1 MLDPILQK
9 LDLSGPN
16 LGKQAL
22 TLCIILYVIVV
33 VCTISSIAGQGFKS
47 RTKLL
52 WTATV
57 VFVPFLGILCYLFA
71 CIYLMLRTHPSFERF
86 TRPKRKGSSA
96 ATSVS

>member
-22 TLCIILYVIVV
+22 ILCIILYAIVV
-33 VCTISSIAGQGFKS
+33 ICTISSIAGQGFKS

-57 VFVPFLGILCYLFA
+57 VFVPSWASVLSFCLHLLNA
-71 CIYLMLRTHPSFERF
+71 THTPIF
-86 TRPKRKGSSA
+86 
-96 ATSVS
+96 